1 MFAFRLEKQPSC
13 FCWATC
19 PLTSLVATKR
29 GPSAKLTSCALLRA
43 VRQHLNRTLAR
54 SSRPDTL
61 ELRRPPGATWLKCRH
76 SRVQAVRNT
85 RILRPMHG
93 SFTKGL
99 AEGTPSHGLMFTNAV
114 LSGGHFTSPRLDLDE
129 FQARTCQDAS
139 SNLTTSR
146 LQLDKFQARTW
157 HAPGANVTS
166 SRLELDK
173 RQPRT

>member
-29 GPSAKLTSCALLRA
+29 GPSAKLASCYLLRA
-43 VRQHLNRTLAR
+43 VRQHLNRTLAP
-54 SSRPDTL
+54 SSRLDTL
-61 ELRRPPGATWLKCRH
+61 ELRRPLGATWLKCRH

-114 LSGGHFTSPRLDLDE
+114 LSGGHFTSPRLDLD
-129 FQARTCQDAS
+129 
-139 SNLTTSR
+139 
-146 LQLDKFQARTW
+146 KFQARTW